1 MQKIFLQNKKK
12 HVGKLPSDLYIYC
25 ARTSI
30 QDV

>member
-1 MQKIFLQNKKK
+1 MQKIFLENAKKR
-12 HVGKLPSDLYIYC
+12 VGKSPSDLYIYC